1 MLHIYNYIYLFPLCF
16 LYQLQ
21 GFLFVSCPVG
31 VTNIPVHYVS
41 TQDVLHS
48 TPVKNS
54 NTETNIFVYAGYAQN
69 GWKTNHENYYSLALR
84 WPVIDL
90 QDIKILLL
98 FFSCHVRT
106 FVFQLPCQNFC
117 FSAAMSELWFFSCH
131 IRTFVCCYD
140 VRTFVF
146 QLPCQNFC
154 FSAAMSELLFFSCH
168 VRTFVFQLPCQNF
181 CFSAAMSELLF
192 FSCHVRTFVCCYDVR
207 TLVFQLPCQNFCFF
221 SCHNVRTFV
230 FQLPTW
236 QPIVP
241 WQHLFFSLL
250 LPLSIFNVSF

>member
-98 FFSCHVRT
+98 FFSCHIRT

-117 FSAAMSELWFFSCH
+117 FSAAISELLFAAMMSELWFFSCH
-131 IRTFVCCYD
+131 
-140 VRTFVF
+140 VRTFA
-146 QLPCQNFC
+146 
-154 FSAAMSELLFFSCH
+154 FSAAIMSELLFFSCQH
-168 VRTFVFQLPCQNF
+168 GSQLCHGNIFSFPF
-181 CFSAAMSELLF
+181 CFLSQ
-192 FSCHVRTFVCCYDVR
+192 FSMFHFK
-207 TLVFQLPCQNFCFF
+207 QK
-221 SCHNVRTFV
+221 H
-230 FQLPTW
+230 
-236 QPIVP
+236 I
-241 WQHLFFSLL
+241 
-250 LPLSIFNVSF
+250 

>member
-98 FFSCHVRT
+98 FFSCH
-106 FVFQLPCQNFC
+106 
-117 FSAAMSELWFFSCH
+117 
-131 IRTFVCCYD
+131 I
-140 VRTFVF
+140 
-146 QLPCQNFC
+146 
-154 FSAAMSELLFFSCH
+154 
-168 VRTFVFQLPCQNF
+168 
-181 CFSAAMSELLF
+181 
-192 FSCHVRTFVCCYDVR
+192 RTFVCCYDVR